1 MNTLGC
7 PTIHHLSGA
16 LLLYSAPFFH
26 SPNSSQN
33 QLGKMKKGEKERS
46 ARRIIAVPFVL
57 TRQTNPLPAKI
68 KIKMR
73 EEGQVSHLLLDFN
86 QSCIFH

>member
-7 PTIHHLSGA
+7 PTIHHPSGA

-33 QLGKMKKGEKERS
+33 QLGKMKKGEKEIRAPDNCRS
-46 ARRIIAVPFVL
+46 FCLNLSDQPPPSQNKNKNERRRSSLSSFIRL
-57 TRQTNPLPAKI
+57 
-68 KIKMR
+68 
-73 EEGQVSHLLLDFN
+73 
-86 QSCIFH
+86 